1 MKAYEG
7 YKAEKS
13 FTNEALPAGG
23 YVAKIM
29 GTKIE
34 EYSWGDVFIIS
45 FDILEGEYKDF
56 FANQYRANTDENK
69 KWKGNYRLNIP
80 SEKSKYPESDK
91 KRFNNAMWAVEES
104 NKGYHWD
111 WNENTL
117 KDKKIGVMFR
127 NKEFEKNDGTTGWF
141 SECCSVIDIESIK
154 NGKFKTPKD
163 KPLSNK
169 TNNTVERNISN
180 SDFEEIPD
188 EDLPF

>member
-13 FTNEALPAGG
+13 FNEALPAGG

-45 FDILEGEYKDF
+45 FDIIEGEYKDF
-56 FANQYRANTDENK
+56 FTNQYRTNTNEDK

-91 KRFNNAMWAVEES
+91 KRFNNAMWAIEES

-111 WNENTL
+111 WNEKTL
-117 KDKKIGVMFR
+117 KDKKIGVLFR

-141 SECCSVIDIESIK
+141 SECCSVIDIDSIK

-169 TNNTVERNISN
+169 TNNTAARDISDT
-180 SDFEEIPD
+180 DFEEISD

>member
-13 FTNEALPAGG
+13 FNEALPAGG

-45 FDILEGEYKDF
+45 FDIIEGEYKDF
-56 FANQYRANTDENK
+56 FTNQYRTNTNEDK

-91 KRFNNAMWAVEES
+91 KRFNNAMWAIEES

-111 WNENTL
+111 WNEKTL
-117 KDKKIGVMFR
+117 KDKKIGVLFR

-141 SECCSVIDIESIK
+141 SECCSVIDIDSIK

-169 TNNTVERNISN
+169 TNNTAAREISDT
-180 SDFEEIPD
+180 DFEEISD

>member
-13 FTNEALPAGG
+13 FTNETLPAGG

-45 FDILEGEYKDF
+45 FDIFEGEYKDF

-117 KDKKIGVMFR
+117 KDKKIGVLFR

-169 TNNTVERNISN
+169 TNNTVKRNISN